1 MKKIILLLLCLA
13 LLAALLLGALFLHK
27 QNQETPIEN
36 AGTAVNA
43 EVKPKSLT
51 YQDQEYPLK
60 AHLQTVLLIG
70 TDTLEKYEEQ
80 TEGVKRFYNHNQ
92 ADFLMLVALDRD
104 AGTAQLIQLNR
115 DTMTDVPWLDVLGD
129 YGGTEVKQ
137 LCLAFNYGD
146 GGRKSCENTVDAVSS
161 LLFDLPIDNYIQIP
175 MTAVGPLNDLVGG
188 VPVTIEEDLTAVDPS
203 FQAGQTLRL
212 TGTQAEKFVRA
223 RKNLENDTNL
233 ARMKRQRAY
242 MDSFQVCAR
251 EAINTDS
258 EFTMKLLEKLSDF
271 LQSDMTAQQLSDL
284 VTQLDNADISPIRY
298 ADGELLLGERY
309 YEFYPD
315 EASLWSVVKA
325 ACCE

>member
-1 MKKIILLLLCLA
+1 MKTVVLLLLCAA
-13 LLAALLLGALFLHK
+13 LLCALLLGALFAHK
-27 QNQETPIEN
+27 QTEQAPIEN
-36 AGTAVNA
+36 AGAAVNA
-43 EVKPKSLT
+43 AVKAKTLT
-51 YQDQEYPLK
+51 YQGQEYPLK

-92 ADFLMLVALDRD
+92 ADFLMLLTLDRD
-104 AGTAQLIQLNR
+104 TDTAQLIQLNR

-146 GGRKSCENTVDAVSS
+146 GGMKSCKNTVDAVSG
-161 LLFDLPIDNYIQIP
+161 LLFDLPIDSYIQIP

-188 VPVTIEEDLTAVDPS
+188 VPVTIEEDLTAVDPA

-212 TGTQAEKFVRA
+212 TGSQAEKFVRA
-223 RKNLENDTNL
+223 RKNLDNDTNL

-242 MDSFQVCAR
+242 MDSFQACAR
-251 EAINTDS
+251 EAIDTDS
-258 EFTMKLLEKLSDF
+258 EFTMKLLEKLSEF

-284 VTQLDNADISPIRY
+284 VTRLDNADISPIRY
-298 ADGELLLGERY
+298 ADGELLLGEKY

>member
-1 MKKIILLLLCLA
+1 MKKIVLLLLCA
-13 LLAALLLGALFLHK
+13 VLLGTILLGVLFAHK
-27 QNQETPIEN
+27 QTAQTPIEN
-36 AGTAVNA
+36 AGAAVNA
-43 EVKPKSLT
+43 EVKSKALT
-51 YQDQEYPLK
+51 YQGQEYPLK

-92 ADFLMLVALDRD
+92 ADFLMLLALDRD

-146 GGRKSCENTVDAVSS
+146 GGRKSCENTVDAVSG

-188 VPVTIEEDLTAVDPS
+188 VPVTIEEDLTAVDPA

-212 TGTQAEKFVRA
+212 TGSQAEKFVRA
-223 RKNLENDTNL
+223 RMVLENDTNL

-242 MDSFQVCAR
+242 MDSFQACAR

-258 EFTMKLLEKLSDF
+258 DFTMKLLETLSDF

-298 ADGELLLGERY
+298 ADGKLLLGEKY

-315 EASLWSVVKA
+315 QASLWEIVKA

>member
-1 MKKIILLLLCLA
+1 MKKVILLLLCLA
-13 LLAALLLGALFLHK
+13 LLAALLLGALFAHK
-27 QNQETPIEN
+27 QAEAAPIEN
-36 AGTAVNA
+36 AGTAQNA
-43 EVKPKSLT
+43 AVKVRSLT
-51 YQDQEYPLK
+51 YQGQEYPLK

-92 ADFLMLVALDRD
+92 ADFLMLLALDRD

-146 GGRKSCENTVDAVSS
+146 GGRKSCENTVDAVSG
-161 LLFDLPIDNYIQIP
+161 LLFNLPIDSYIQIP

-188 VPVTIEEDLTAVDPS
+188 VSVTIEEDLTAVDPA

-212 TGTQAEKFVRA
+212 TGSQAEKFVRA
-223 RKNLENDTNL
+223 RMVLENDTNL

-242 MDSFQVCAR
+242 MDSFQACAR
-251 EAINTDS
+251 EAIDTDS
-258 EFTMKLLEKLSDF
+258 EFTMKLLEKLSEF

-298 ADGELLLGERY
+298 ADGELLLGEKY

-315 EASLWSVVKA
+315 EASLWEIVRA